1 MYVKMRAFMH
11 TYVCMCVCERVY
23 MCVGVIFALQAHADI
38 SVGEMQLPTG
48 PEHFWLLAVAPL
60 PF

>member
-1 MYVKMRAFMH
+1 MYVRMRVFMH

-23 MCVGVIFALQAHADI
+23 MCVGVYLHCKLMLT